1 MYMNAMVNIR
11 LGEKLL
17 REVDAA
23 VKHST
28 YESRTEFIREALR
41 KMLDEHKKKKIIES
55 LRRGLGEGKRLGIKE
70 PTPEEFER
78 IREEAGNELLKKH
91 GLL

>member
-1 MYMNAMVNIR
+1 MNAMVNIR
-11 LGEKLL
+11 IGQKLL
-17 REVDAA
+17 REIDSA
-23 VKHST
+23 VRNST

-41 KMLDEHKKKKIIES
+41 KMLEEHKKKRIIES

-70 PTPEEFER
+70 PTPKEFER
-78 IREEAGNELLKKH
+78 IREEVGNELLRKH

>member
-1 MYMNAMVNIR
+1 MVNAMVNLR

-17 REVDAA
+17 KEIDTV

-41 KMLDEHKKKKIIES
+41 KMLEEHKKQRLIAS
-55 LRRGLGEGKRLGIKE
+55 LRSRLGEGKRLGIKE

-78 IREEAGNELLKKH
+78 IREKVWEELHGKH
-91 GLL
+91 